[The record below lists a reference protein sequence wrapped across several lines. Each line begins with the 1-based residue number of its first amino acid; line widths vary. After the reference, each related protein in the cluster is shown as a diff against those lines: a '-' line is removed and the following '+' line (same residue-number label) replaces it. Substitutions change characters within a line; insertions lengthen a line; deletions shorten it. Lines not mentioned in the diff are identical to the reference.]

1 MPEFYL
7 RPDPEHLLSDREL
20 ELLGLTA
27 ALLSAERIA
36 AQLSEDPLVITAE
49 LDAVASGLGA
59 RVGHTRGRGRDGE
72 SRAATAAC
80 AERRASIRQAG
91 PLSPVARARLV
102 QWVDDGMAGEMRS
115 ATVNASC
122 WRGAARSPSRRP

>member
-1 MPEFYL
+1 MPDFYL

-49 LDAVASGLGA
+49 LDAFASGSE
-59 RVGHTRGRGRDGE
+59 RGRPYARPR
-72 SRAATAAC
+72 SR
-80 AERRASIRQAG
+80 
-91 PLSPVARARLV
+91 
-102 QWVDDGMAGEMRS
+102 W
-115 ATVNASC
+115 
-122 WRGAARSPSRRP
+122 